1 MEQLK
6 MSNRRLS
13 GMLKYGLMNLI
24 FTSHRLSL
32 LHMYV
37 GSTGPFVGLP
47 VWRWQAPTRGGYS
60 SAQ

>member
-1 MEQLK
+1 
-6 MSNRRLS
+6 
-13 GMLKYGLMNLI
+13 MLKYGLMNLI